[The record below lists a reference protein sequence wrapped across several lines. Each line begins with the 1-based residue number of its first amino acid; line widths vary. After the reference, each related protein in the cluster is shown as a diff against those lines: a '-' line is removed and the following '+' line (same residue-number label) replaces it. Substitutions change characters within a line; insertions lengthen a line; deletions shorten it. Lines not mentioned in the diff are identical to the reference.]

1 MRGNELRYRFFI
13 CDVFTTT
20 RFGGNPLAVL
30 PEAQGLDASQM
41 QNIAREFNFSETT
54 FVLPSADRHSRRLR
68 IFTPTMEVPFAGHPN
83 IGTAFALANDG
94 LFGDI
99 GDGVNVTFEE
109 AAGVVPITIRRTD
122 AGHIWCELA
131 APQLLSVG
139 ETVDP
144 ARIAEILC
152 IGRSDVETSTHV
164 PQVASVGLPFVVVE
178 LASRDALQR
187 ARINIARLEA
197 LRDAG
202 IPPDICIY
210 VRSGD
215 EYDIR
220 ARMFSPLDNVPEDP
234 ATGSA
239 NCAVVALLTQ
249 LGVAHAS
256 GGPWRIAQGVEM
268 GRPSYLEVR
277 ARREKDSVRSWL
289 GGACAFF
296 AEGAIVID

>member
-1 MRGNELRYRFFI
+1 MRYRFLI

-30 PEAQGLDASQM
+30 PEAQGLGAGEM
-41 QNIAREFNFSETT
+41 QKIAREFNFSETT
-54 FVLPSADRHSRRLR
+54 FVLPSTNRRSRRLR

-94 LFGDI
+94 LFGEI
-99 GDGVNVTFEE
+99 GDGIDVTFEQ
-109 AAGVVPITIRRTD
+109 AAGAVPITIRRTG
-122 AGHIWCELA
+122 AGHLWCELA
-131 APQLLSVG
+131 APQALSLG

-144 ARIAEILC
+144 AQVAEILC
-152 IGRSDVETSTHV
+152 IGRCDVGTSTHA

-187 ARINIARLEA
+187 ARINLASLEA
-197 LRDAG
+197 LRDSG
-202 IPPDICIY
+202 IPPDLFIY

-239 NCAVVALLTQ
+239 SCALVALLTQ
-249 LGVAHAS
+249 FGVVHAT
-256 GGPWRIAQGVEM
+256 GGPWRIAQGMEM

-277 ARREKDSVRSWL
+277 ARRGKDGVRAWL
-289 GGACAFF
+289 GGACALF
-296 AEGAIVID
+296 AEGEIVLD